1 MKSVFMKDKHYVEH
15 ILKHY
20 SELQIELSQINNDF
34 DAFQNSTFYRKAI
47 LFDLL
52 QIGELF
58 NGLSDGTKNQFS
70 KEDCRGIVDTRNYVA
85 HGYIQLKDKSIWK
98 TLYEELPPLVAKLE
112 ELFK

>member
-1 MKSVFMKDKHYVEH
+1 MKDKDYADH

-20 SELQIELSQINNDF
+20 SELKIELNQINNDF
-34 DAFQNSTFYRKAI
+34 ATFQNNIFYRKAI

-58 NGLSDGTKNQFS
+58 NGLSKETQSNFS

-85 HGYIQLKDKSIWK
+85 HGYIKLSDKSIWK
-98 TLYEELPPLVAKLE
+98 TLYEELPPLMKKLE
-112 ELFK
+112 ELF

>member
-1 MKSVFMKDKHYVEH
+1 MKDKQYVEH

-20 SELQIELSQINNDF
+20 TELQVELSQVNNDF
-34 DAFQNSTFYRKAI
+34 ETFQNNIFYRKAI
-47 LFDLL
+47 LLDLF

-58 NGLSDGTKNQFS
+58 NGLSDEIKKHFTK
-70 KEDCRGIVDTRNYVA
+70 EECRGIVDTRNYIA
-85 HGYIQLKDKSIWK
+85 HGYIELKDKSIWN